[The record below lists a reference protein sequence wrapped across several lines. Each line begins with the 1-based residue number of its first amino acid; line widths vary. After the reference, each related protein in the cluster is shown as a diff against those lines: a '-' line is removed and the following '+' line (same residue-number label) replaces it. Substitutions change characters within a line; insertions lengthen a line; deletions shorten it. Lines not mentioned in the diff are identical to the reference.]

1 MDAKEIVVASF
12 KQSRA
17 YLDRALD
24 GLSQE
29 DIAWRPTEECN
40 CIAFIAWHTA
50 RVEDLFISRVIQRQG
65 EVYDT
70 QGWQEKLGT
79 PEDSG
84 YGYSVE
90 QLKEWPV
97 PKLADLVGYVD
108 AVRANSLALLDEL
121 TPEKMLELARAD
133 RPPDTIGGLL
143 SRVATETALHMGQ
156 IDYIRGIRL
165 GFVTTDGVN

>member
-1 MDAKEIVVASF
+1 MDAKEMVAASL

-29 DIAWRPTEECN
+29 DISWRPTEECN

-50 RVEDLFISRVIQRQG
+50 RIEDFFITRVIRRQG
-65 EVYDT
+65 EVYKT

-79 PEDSG
+79 PDDSG
-84 YGYSVE
+84 FGYSVE

-97 PKLADLVGYVD
+97 PKLADLVSYID
-108 AVRANSLALLDEL
+108 AVRTSTLSLLDEL
-121 TPEKMLELARAD
+121 TSEKMLELARAD
-133 RPPDTIGGLL
+133 RPPDTIGGVL

-156 IDYIRGIRL
+156 IDYVRGIKL
-165 GFVTTDGVN
+165 GFVTTAGVN

>member
-1 MDAKEIVVASF
+1 MDAKEIVVASL

-17 YLDRALD
+17 YLERALD

-29 DIAWRPTEECN
+29 DIAWRPSEECN

-50 RVEDLFISRVIQRQG
+50 RVEDFFISRVIQRQG
-65 EVYDT
+65 QVYET

-79 PEDSG
+79 PDDSG
-84 YGYSVE
+84 FGYSVE

-108 AVRANSLALLDEL
+108 AVRANTSSLLDGL
-121 TPEKMLELARAD
+121 TPEKMLELARPD
-133 RPPDTIGGLL
+133 RPPDTIGAVF
-143 SRVATETALHMGQ
+143 SRIITETALHMGQ
-156 IDYIRGIRL
+156 IDYIRGIHL
-165 GFVTTDGVN
+165 GFVTTHGV